1 MDTVESLFQK
11 SAGGSEFCKKYG
23 EYLSSLLAA
32 LDFKA
37 VVSVATCFKNA
48 IERGKTIYFAGNGG
62 SASTASHFAQDIA
75 EIGRKVKSPKA
86 FRTFSLNDHAAAL
99 TAISNDY
106 DYSQVFSL
114 QMANHFQ
121 AGDVLVV
128 ISASGNSPNV
138 VKAVELAKQ
147 RQGITIGL
155 IGFDGGLLAK
165 LCDMVVCVKTQK
177 GEYGPVED
185 VHLVLNHMITSYLT
199 LGMRHGE
206 KSA

>member
-1 MDTVESLFQK
+1 METVESIFKQSVK
-11 SAGGSEFCKKYG
+11 GNDFYKGYG
-23 EYLSSLLAA
+23 EYLSDLLSK
-32 LDFKA
+32 LDF
-37 VVSVATCFKNA
+37 NA
-48 IERGKTIYFAGNGG
+48 ISATAACLKKAREEGRTIFFAGNGG

-75 EIGRKVKSPKA
+75 EIPRKVGGKA

-114 QMANHFQ
+114 QMANHFE

-138 VKAVELAKQ
+138 VKAAELARERK
-147 RQGITIGL
+147 GTIIAL
-155 IGFDGGLLAK
+155 VGFDGGLLAK
-165 LCDMVVCVKTQK
+165 MSDITVCVKTLK

-185 VHLVLNHMITSYLT
+185 VHLVLNHMLVSYLT
-199 LGMRHGE
+199 LTARHGN
-206 KSA
+206 KSDG